1 MLGGWRRGRRCGKG
15 GIRYA
20 NGARVGLLG
29 GKWGVRLG
37 KMGLGEVLSAQKSD
51 DGMFLGFVHFGSIF
65 SDAVWAVGRGNGL
78 GEQLFRHPGLDP
90 GSRCLSSVR
99 KEAGPL

>member
-1 MLGGWRRGRRCGKG
+1 M
-15 GIRYA
+15 
-20 NGARVGLLG
+20 G